1 MCIISTTAVQ
11 IAVFLYNQI
20 LIFAN
25 NLNWCDKVYAVE
37 YMVVE
42 WDIYCNWAITIYE
55 IAQIGSL
62 AFYIYLCMVS
72 FDHYHMGFHSESLKA
87 AEYQRLEQ
95 ERQAHLK
102 HQTEQEKLKL
112 LASG

>member
-55 IAQIGSL
+55 IA
-62 AFYIYLCMVS
+62 
-72 FDHYHMGFHSESLKA
+72 
-87 AEYQRLEQ
+87 
-95 ERQAHLK
+95 
-102 HQTEQEKLKL
+102 
-112 LASG
+112 